1 MAMMSLMAVTDR
13 ISEVCGK
20 IGEVVIGICGIG
32 ILVSMMF
39 AIVPR
44 SLLGFS
50 YAWPEEVSRYLMIW
64 VAFVGASVAL
74 KRSEL
79 VSFEFFVSLC
89 RGRYKYAASLIARMI
104 TLYFLVIF
112 IQVGTQMLPSY
123 LKSRASGVPITLF
136 WPALGLFV
144 GGIFMFVHTINGVIH
159 DICGLTGKEN
169 Q

>member
-1 MAMMSLMAVTDR
+1 MTRLVTAIDG
-13 ISEVCGK
+13 ISAICGR
-20 IGEVVIGICGIG
+20 IGEIIIGICGLG
-32 ILVSMMF
+32 ILISMLF

-44 SLLGFS
+44 SFLGFS

-89 RGRYKYAASLIARMI
+89 RGKSKYMANLTARLI

-123 LKSRASGVPITLF
+123 LKSKASGVPITLF

-144 GGIFMFVHTINGVIH
+144 GGIFMLVHTVDGGIH
-159 DICGLTGKEN
+159 DICGLMGKEKE
-169 Q
+169 